1 MTKQLAAVRK
11 AKSAGEARRA
21 GERASGAMEPEM
33 DRADKILLE
42 MLAIPGRSGREEQV
56 AEYITRQLRRAGV
69 PPGAILR
76 DRAHRRS
83 PHGGEIGNLACRLP
97 GTIAAGRRMLSA
109 HMDTVPLC
117 VGARPVVRRG
127 FVIPA
132 EKATALGG
140 DDRAGAAA
148 ILVAALEILGRRL
161 PHPPLV
167 FLWTVQEE
175 LGLYGARFASL
186 GMLGRPRLA
195 FNFDGG
201 SPEQVTVGA
210 TGGYR
215 MQIRVRGLASH
226 AGVAPE
232 KGVSAIAIASLA
244 VAELHREGWH
254 GLVIRDG
261 ACGTS
266 NVGVIRGGDATN
278 VVTPEVELH
287 AEARSHDPA
296 FRRRIVRAIQRA
308 FREAARSVRNVDGV
322 RGGVTIR
329 GRLDYESF
337 RLADDDPSL
346 AAAEAAVRAAGGEPV
361 RAISNGGLDANWLTA
376 RGIPSVTLGT
386 GVANAHTT
394 DERLDLRQFH
404 QACRIASRLAT
415 G

>member
-1 MTKQLAAVRK
+1 MTKQLAAIRRTK
-11 AKSAGEARRA
+11 PAGEAARA
-21 GERASGAMEPEM
+21 GARTSGNLEPEL

-42 MLAIPGRSGREEQV
+42 MLAIAGGSGREEQV
-56 AEYITRQLRRAGV
+56 AQYIIGQLRRAGV
-69 PPGAILR
+69 PPGAIVR
-76 DRAHRRS
+76 DQAHRRS
-83 PHGGEIGNLACRLP
+83 PHGGDSGNLVFRLP

-127 FVIPA
+127 FVVPV
-132 EKATALGG
+132 EKTTALGG

-148 ILVAALEILGRRL
+148 ILVAALEILARRR

-186 GMLGRPRLA
+186 GLLGRPGLA

-201 SPEQVTVGA
+201 APEQVTIGA

-232 KGVSAIAIASLA
+232 KGVSAITIASLA
-244 VAELHREGWH
+244 IAELHREGWH
-254 GLVIRDG
+254 GLVARDG
-261 ACGTS
+261 GCGTC

-278 VVTPEVELH
+278 VVTPEVEVH
-287 AEARSHDPA
+287 AEARSHAPA

-308 FREAARSVRNVDGV
+308 FQEAARSVRNVDGA
-322 RGGVTIR
+322 RGSVVIR
-329 GRLDYESF
+329 GRLDYEAF
-337 RLADDDPSL
+337 RLADNDPSL

-376 RGIPSVTLGT
+376 RGVPSVTLGT

-404 QACRIASRLAT
+404 QACRIALCLAT